1 MRRCTLQRPSCG
13 CWSALRL
20 ASIPLLLKGG
30 LQAFNRSAPHAITRS
45 GSFTRQYRCRL
56 VRRVL
61 RARTLAN
68 LQLYGRAPS
77 SVCQARSPLKCV
89 GNKRDCRLVR
99 GALCLSR
106 DLLAARVFPTV
117 ARRGFWSPDSKLIAH
132 FSHILALAHGC
143 AAIINHGMSSA
154 GVSCPHPLARGA
166 RRRPGNASLP
176 APPLA
181 VCLGVGRQAPC
192 SFCAC
197 VVFVRLTCR
206 VFRRCVICFADH
218 SRDTFARQ
226 TCVNPYSVEL
236 GVFLLQRGR
245 SFLVFFFSFTL
256 SVFLPKRCLEA

>member
-117 ARRGFWSPDSKLIAH
+117 ARRSFWSPDSKLIAH
-132 FSHILALAHGC
+132 FSHILALGAC
-143 AAIINHGMSSA
+143 AAGRRLLSASARTGSASSSWQR
-154 GVSCPHPLARGA
+154 VS
-166 RRRPGNASLP
+166 PGPSSRCLLRSRTAS
-176 APPLA
+176 A
-181 VCLGVGRQAPC
+181 VLVLCV
-192 SFCAC
+192 C

-218 SRDTFARQ
+218 SRDTFARR

-245 SFLVFFFSFTL
+245 SFLVFFLSFTL